1 LGNLLSFGG
10 ESRRNATDINEDSEL
25 FAGGDTQQ
33 RLLSQ
38 LLDCKSGLTIDEISA
53 RLEISRSAVKQHL
66 TGLERN
72 GFVAR
77 NASRKTGGRPGNL
90 YVLTDAGID
99 SFPKQYSWFSRIMFE
114 RLRSKIGPGEFGRY
128 MFDLGVDMSAAAIP
142 RLVGKT
148 RIERIIEIVKIMNE
162 TGFAARVIDAEEGDK
177 LPRIECKNC
186 VYHDLSKD
194 YIEVCQFDIGFISGL
209 MGADIDHQEC
219 MQRGGQACRF
229 RFKPLA

>member
-1 LGNLLSFGG
+1 MTYGNTGST
-10 ESRRNATDINEDSEL
+10 SEDAKL

-33 RLLSQ
+33 QLLSQ
-38 LLDCKSGLTIDEISA
+38 LLDCKSGLTINEIA
-53 RLEISRSAVKQHL
+53 DRLEISRSAVKQHL

-77 NASRKTGGRPGNL
+77 SSSRKTGGRPGNL

-99 SFPKQYSWFSRIMFE
+99 SFPKKYSWFSRVLFE

-142 RLVGKT
+142 RLVGK
-148 RIERIIEIVKIMNE
+148 
-162 TGFAARVIDAEEGDK
+162 
-177 LPRIECKNC
+177 NC

-194 YIEVCQFDIGFISGL
+194 YVEVCQFDIGFISGL

>member
-1 LGNLLSFGG
+1 M
-10 ESRRNATDINEDSEL
+10 RNVSEDVEL

-38 LLDCKSGLTIDEISA
+38 LLDCKSGLTIDEIAA

-77 NASRKTGGRPGNL
+77 SSSRKTGGRPGNL
-90 YVLTDAGID
+90 YVLTDVGID
-99 SFPKQYSWFSRIMFE
+99 SFPKKYSWFSRILFE
-114 RLRSKIGPGEFGRY
+114 SLRSKISPGEFGRY
-128 MFDLGVDMSAAAIP
+128 MFNLGVDMSAGAIP

-148 RIERIIEIVKIMNE
+148 RIERIVEITKIMNE

-194 YIEVCQFDIGFISGL
+194 YVEVCQFDIGFISGL